1 MGAKK
6 RTGTERKGKAKRKAA
21 KRPASRAKQKASA
34 RTQRTQDQRRL
45 PYVQSL
51 ERRGPVSV
59 WVVDGAYVR
68 KNIDEEFSNFGH
80 HYSCSA
86 IPQGEVWLDQEAVP
100 DEQRFFLHHA
110 LVERELM
117 AQGTDYDTA
126 RQEANR
132 QEREMRVRAG
142 DVRKLRQG
150 KKPLRAALVHAR
162 LWKALENGVQVWFVK
177 GRLVRSMY
185 DVEFTEGGHDCVYE
199 FVPQN
204 EVWIDDDVHEEER
217 GFILFH
223 ELHERNLMAKGMD
236 YDAAHDDA
244 SRLERH
250 YRNHPAELHEALARE
265 GWE

>member
-6 RTGTERKGKAKRKAA
+6 KLSTKRSRTAKKPNRSP
-21 KRPASRAKQKASA
+21 RRRMPYM
-34 RTQRTQDQRRL
+34 RRL
-45 PYVQSL
+45 EQ
-51 ERRGPVSV
+51 RGPVSV
-59 WVVDGAYVR
+59 WLVDGAYVR

-86 IPQGEVWLDQEAVP
+86 IPQDEVWLDQETVP

-110 LVERELM
+110 CVERELM
-117 AQGTDYDTA
+117 AQGKDYDAA
-126 RQEANR
+126 RQVANR
-132 QEREMRVRAG
+132 EEREMRVRAG
-142 DVRKLRQG
+142 DVRKLHQG
-150 KKPLRAALVHAR
+150 KKPVRAAVVHAR
-162 LWKALENGVQVWFVK
+162 LWKALGNGVHVWFVK
-177 GRLVRSMY
+177 GRLVRSLY
-185 DVEFTEGGHDCVYE
+185 DVEFTEGGHDYVYE
-199 FVPQN
+199 FVPPN

-236 YDAAHDDA
+236 YDTAHEEA

-250 YRNHPAELHEALARE
+250 YRNHPPELHEGLAAE

>member
-6 RTGTERKGKAKRKAA
+6 KTGTERTAKVKRKTA
-21 KRPASRAKQKASA
+21 KRPASRAKGKGSA
-34 RTQRTQDQRRL
+34 RTQRKPEQRRL
-45 PYVQSL
+45 PYVQCL
-51 ERRGPVSV
+51 ERGGPVSV
-59 WVVDGAYVR
+59 WLVDGAYVR
-68 KNIDEEFSNFGH
+68 KNLDEEFSNFGH

-110 LVERELM
+110 LAERELM
-117 AQGTDYDTA
+117 AQGKDYDTA
-126 RQEANR
+126 REEANR
-132 QEREMRVRAG
+132 QERQMRLRAG
-142 DVRKLRQG
+142 DVRKLHQG
-150 KKPLRAALVHAR
+150 KKPLRAALVHER
-162 LWKALENGVQVWFVK
+162 LWKALDNGVQVWFVK

-223 ELHERNLMAKGMD
+223 ELHERNLMANGMD
-236 YDAAHDDA
+236 YDTVHDDA

-250 YRNHPAELHEALARE
+250 YRNRPAELHEALARE